1 MCERSE
7 TKCAALRDE
16 VDVFLRGRGNA
27 SAAAAGRV
35 ATATKA
41 SYSLRGEL
49 PNASASC
56 SSSSSPSARSV
67 AFVWDPRSCVS
78 SSCIMRRALGDDF
91 GPLDASRPG
100 DASYKVASGL
110 GSGRCCT
117 AIAAAEVEAAKNGL
131 GKSDMSLSWSG
142 SVGFGLRGEDDELTR
157 TRKGSIGRAASGLR
171 GMGRGSYGDIAPSKG
186 SSSPDS
192 RGLRLS

>member
-1 MCERSE
+1 MCDRSA

-16 VDVFLRGRGNA
+16 VDVFLRGRGDA
-27 SAAAAGRV
+27 RAAAAGRC

-56 SSSSSPSARSV
+56 SSSSSSPSARSV
-67 AFVWDPRSCVS
+67 AFVLDPRSCVS
-78 SSCIMRRALGDDF
+78 SSCIMRRALGDDL
-91 GPLDASRPG
+91 GPLDASRLG
-100 DASYKVASGL
+100 AASYKVARGL

-117 AIAAAEVEAAKNGL
+117 AIAAAEVEAVKNGL

-142 SVGFGLRGEDDELTR
+142 SVGFGLRGEVDELTR
-157 TRKGSIGRAASGLR
+157 TRKGSIGRAASG
-171 GMGRGSYGDIAPSKG
+171 
-186 SSSPDS
+186 
-192 RGLRLS
+192 